1 MPRIKS
7 LSTAEILMQLNSGG
21 TVEEL
26 REALKEAN
34 RLVKQTG
41 GKAVITLEFHVSK
54 NGDRGVIIK
63 DVVKKRL
70 PRSESENTMF
80 FTDDEGSLFRR
91 DPAQAEMSE
100 IAEHAEAQ

>member
-1 MPRIKS
+1 MAKKLQS
-7 LSTAEILMQLNSGG
+7 LSTAEVLMQLNSGG
-21 TVEEL
+21 AVEEL
-26 REALKEAN
+26 QESLKEAN

-41 GKAVITLEFHVSK
+41 GKAVITLEFHISK

-80 FTDDEGSLFRR
+80 YTDDDGSLFRR
-91 DPAQAEMSE
+91 DPAQAEMFE
-100 IAEHAEAQ
+100 QPAVEN